1 MAMLTFLLQ
10 AKDDVDIQ
18 RYLLKLVLAFFALP
32 TEYVGSRCLKMCLV
46 HDMAESIVGDLT
58 PHCGVSV
65 EEKHRQE
72 EAAMETLI
80 KLVPEL
86 SGEDLKR

>member
-1 MAMLTFLLQ
+1 MIKFSL
-10 AKDDVDIQ
+10 I
-18 RYLLKLVLAFFALP
+18 
-32 TEYVGSRCLKMCLV
+32 RCLKMCLV

-65 EEKHRQE
+65 EDKHRQE
-72 EAAMETLI
+72 EEAMETLV

-86 SGEDLKR
+86 SGEDMKR

>member
-1 MAMLTFLLQ
+1 
-10 AKDDVDIQ
+10 
-18 RYLLKLVLAFFALP
+18 
-32 TEYVGSRCLKMCLV
+32 MCLV

-65 EEKHRQE
+65 EDKHRQE
-72 EAAMETLI
+72 EDAMETLI

-86 SGEDLKR
+86 AAEDLKA

>member
-1 MAMLTFLLQ
+1 
-10 AKDDVDIQ
+10 
-18 RYLLKLVLAFFALP
+18 
-32 TEYVGSRCLKMCLV
+32 MCLV

-65 EEKHRQE
+65 EDKHRQE

-86 SGEDLKR
+86 AGEDLRR